1 MIKTNTEA
9 VEAAIDLVRRT
20 VKAAQTFRVAA
31 QAATFGDEVRPTK
44 ELVDAVNQLFASL
57 PSPQAVSQLEWAALS
72 PTAKTK
78 PSAAGLV
85 EADVSI
91 AARAI
96 RQTMRDYGHNSA
108 DTTLPEI
115 IAGSVCK
122 ALSAPT
128 REREWQPI
136 ETAPRDGTRILTV
149 VCGFQPMTTEPFEVA
164 IARWAECEGKAGWLS
179 VDPEDYECV
188 GDSEQKRIV
197 AIRDAIRTL
206 TTEQTNG

>member
-128 REREWQPI
+128 REREARPLEEWH
-136 ETAPRDGTRILTV
+136 EDMGDV
-149 VCGFQPMTTEPFEVA
+149 VWWTFPVTEAAMIGSPLDSAWPGYHTHWTPHPA
-164 IARWAECEGKAGWLS
+164 IPSNLLNEGSG
-179 VDPEDYECV
+179 
-188 GDSEQKRIV
+188 Q
-197 AIRDAIRTL
+197 
-206 TTEQTNG
+206 

>member
-1 MIKTNTEA
+1 MTKTNTEA
-9 VEAAIDLVRRT
+9 VGAAFIAGY
-20 VKAAQTFRVAA
+20 KAAHF
-31 QAATFGDEVRPTK
+31 DPTGYD
-44 ELVDAVNQLFASL
+44 VDA
-57 PSPQAVSQLEWAALS
+57 AANEAWEEYAA
-72 PTAKTK
+72 PTAKTE

-128 REREWQPI
+128 REREALRDAARTLHLAEQFI
-136 ETAPRDGTRILTV
+136 ENGIELGYIRMPDKDTPDAANDMLPTIAKTSTRIDNLLNE
-149 VCGFQPMTTEPFEVA
+149 GSGTE
-164 IARWAECEGKAGWLS
+164 
-179 VDPEDYECV
+179 
-188 GDSEQKRIV
+188 
-197 AIRDAIRTL
+197 
-206 TTEQTNG
+206 